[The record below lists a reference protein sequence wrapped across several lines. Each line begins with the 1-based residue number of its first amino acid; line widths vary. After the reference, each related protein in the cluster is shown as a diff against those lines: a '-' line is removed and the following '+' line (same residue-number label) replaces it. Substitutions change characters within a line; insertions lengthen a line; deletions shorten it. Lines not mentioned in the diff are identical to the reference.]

1 MIHPELYTA
10 RMSRYKHLIDTL
22 GLDVDKYD
30 YLNYVVPQGK
40 LAKIKL
46 ALRILLKL
54 SKKML
59 TSK

>member
-40 LAKIKL
+40 LA
-46 ALRILLKL
+46 R
-54 SKKML
+54 
-59 TSK
+59 